1 MLVFLA
7 IIDSGSFFTAAA
19 EKLDI
24 PKTNVSRKVSKL
36 DDSLDVTLLERSTRS
51 QRLTEVGYQYVDH
64 CRKIQ
69 QEIDIANFSISEMK
83 NEFGGQLRIGTS
95 ISIANEIL
103 RPSLSQFLM
112 YYPDIDVDLRL
123 LNQRI
128 DLIEGGYDLLIRV
141 GKLDDSRLVAKSL
154 GCAKRYIYASPSYLK
169 HNAPLKDLVD
179 LTEHNILL
187 MSHLAHRNQVDFYKQ
202 NSNKTKLTL
211 SIKPKLLV
219 DEFSIVK
226 QAAIDSLGIAILPS
240 YMCKEEAK
248 EGSLVRVLNDWK
260 MSDIDIYALFPKHRN
275 KLPKLNAFLEQAS
288 KIFKEVL
295 EQ

>member
-7 IIDSGSFFTAAA
+7 VIDSGSFTAAA

-24 PKTNVSRKVSKL
+24 PKANVSRKVSKL
-36 DDSLDVTLLERSTRS
+36 EDSFDVTLLERSTRS

-128 DLIEGGYDLLIRV
+128 DLIEGGYDLLIHV

-169 HNAPLKDLVD
+169 HNAPLKDLDD

-211 SIKPKLLV
+211 IIKPKLLV
-219 DEFSIVK
+219 DEFSIIK
-226 QAAIDSLGIAILPS
+226 LAEIDSLGIAILPS

-248 EGSLVRVLNDWK
+248 EGSHVRVLNDWK
-260 MSDIDIYALFPKHRN
+260 MSDIGIYALFLKHRN
-275 KLPKLNAFLEQAS
+275 KLPKLNAFLEHAS